1 MREFLLFLPAPDAES
16 PDKTKIAPSSASARE
31 DFPLSAMEPERDDFV
46 EPLLPLVP
54 AVASD
59 VEWWC
64 GPRWERR
71 DGDYLRAGER
81 PMVVG

>member
-1 MREFLLFLPAPDAES
+1 MTDDA
-16 PDKTKIAPSSASARE
+16 DKTKVSPASAEARAE
-31 DFPLSAMEPERDDFV
+31 LDLQPMEPERDDFV

-71 DGDYLRAGER
+71 DGDYLRAGEC